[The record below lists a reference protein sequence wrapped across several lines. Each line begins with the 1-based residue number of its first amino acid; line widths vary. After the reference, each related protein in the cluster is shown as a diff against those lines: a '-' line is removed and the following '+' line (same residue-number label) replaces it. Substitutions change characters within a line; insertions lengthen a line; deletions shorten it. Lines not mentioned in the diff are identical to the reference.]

1 MIDVLV
7 LRPHRSKANL
17 AVTRNLLGPL
27 AQSVE
32 QQTFNLWVVGS
43 IPTGP
48 TILFTVITIYF
59 DFVYAAHLLQIETF
73 KLNNTDISIE
83 G

>member
-1 MIDVLV
+1 MIKVLV
-7 LRPHRSKANL
+7 LRPQWFKSNL
-17 AVTRNLLGPL
+17 AVTRVFLGPL

-48 TILFTVITIYF
+48 TKLEKCPICPQ
-59 DFVYAAHLLQIETF
+59 AATNRDLMRRGE
-73 KLNNTDISIE
+73 
-83 G
+83 

>member
-17 AVTRNLLGPL
+17 AETRNLLGPL

-48 TILFTVITIYF
+48 TLQYNFIIGWINVR
-59 DFVYAAHLLQIETF
+59 FVPYSLQIPT
-73 KLNNTDISIE
+73 
-83 G
+83 